1 MTLPVTIG
9 VSINFS
15 DGPQYAQALLL
26 DTGILDTN
34 VLANNAALI
43 VDYSTQSTQIAIRR
57 GRDLINDVYNTGS
70 ATVKILDPDGDFN
83 PSNTLSPIYGF
94 VKPLRK
100 IQITATYSST
110 TYNLFSGYISEY
122 RYSYPTGQETGFV
135 TVSAFDAFKIFNLA
149 TISTVTGATAGQ
161 DTGTR
166 IDKILDEISWPA
178 SMRSI
183 STGDT
188 PCIADTG
195 ASRTALAAIRIAEFS
210 ELGAFFIDPQGNA
223 VFKSRTETIETAGGT
238 PTVFNQTG
246 GIPYVNLKFALD
258 DKLIIN
264 SANITRAG
272 GTMQSHTDTAS
283 VDTYFLHSVNSSNLI
298 MQTDAI
304 ALEVAQLYV
313 ASRSQTDLRIDSM
326 TLDLMSPSYSAG
338 ITAALS
344 MDYFSPVTISNI
356 QPNGDTITRTLQ
368 IQGVSHDITPN
379 TFVSTFTTMEPIT
392 DGFLLDSTFWGILDT
407 SVLSY

>member
-246 GIPYVNLKFALD
+246 GIPYANLKFALD